1 MAALKSATPEGGWP
15 ETLLYMLRGMSE
27 AEAEAIRRAAAP
39 QLHAPPAPPAPA
51 LAPALAP
58 GATTRRAAQRQQPP
72 QQDPP
77 AWAVQRWPLS
87 GEAPSVAEVFAAAQL
102 LCNQSSPGE
111 EGIHP
116 WLLKQDSVVVWMHR
130 VISAV
135 WSSGV
140 VPAAWREALLVAICK
155 GCQLL
160 SDNYRG
166 ITLISASSKVF
177 VHLLHQRLRPHL
189 LAGLH
194 ESQCGFRP
202 SRGTADQ
209 LFSMRR
215 VMELARAHQV
225 QAHAAFV
232 DLRKAFDSVPREALW
247 VLLRARGVP
256 AELVALVRELYRDNS
271 VRVAVGPLRSA
282 SFSTTSGVRQG
293 CPLSPLLF
301 NVWMDFLC
309 RQVLDACAASGVGGF
324 RMAYRMDGALV
335 APAQCDASL
344 QLLLLLYADDMVL
357 LAPDQQSLRTALL
370 HLERVAAVWGMAV
383 NHDKTKVL
391 VCAPDEGA
399 KAAAATAEAAAQA
412 LAASGRQAGQAD
424 RVAMAGGHAACH
436 LQHGTL
442 GLVSS
447 FPYLGGLL
455 EGDGSQDREI
465 SRRLGLAAGAF
476 KQLWPR
482 VFKSQRVRLYTRVLV
497 YRAIV
502 LSILL
507 YGAAESWAPTA
518 DQLHRL
524 SVFHTTCLRRLLG
537 VSRADRVP
545 NQVLFWRAGIPSME
559 ELLRA
564 RRLKWLGHVA
574 RLGAERVVKPLLFA
588 RDVPGGS
595 RPVGRPHL
603 VWSDMARAD
612 LEARA
617 GQLRGRDWYTVA
629 MDKRAWASVVAG
641 PDPGV
646 GMD

>member
-1 MAALKSATPEGGWP
+1 
-15 ETLLYMLRGMSE
+15 
-27 AEAEAIRRAAAP
+27 
-39 QLHAPPAPPAPA
+39 
-51 LAPALAP
+51 
-58 GATTRRAAQRQQPP
+58 
-72 QQDPP
+72 
-77 AWAVQRWPLS
+77 
-87 GEAPSVAEVFAAAQL
+87 
-102 LCNQSSPGE
+102 
-111 EGIHP
+111 
-116 WLLKQDSVVVWMHR
+116 
-130 VISAV
+130 
-135 WSSGV
+135 
-140 VPAAWREALLVAICK
+140 
-155 GCQLL
+155 
-160 SDNYRG
+160 
-166 ITLISASSKVF
+166 
-177 VHLLHQRLRPHL
+177 
-189 LAGLH
+189 
-194 ESQCGFRP
+194 
-202 SRGTADQ
+202 
-209 LFSMRR
+209 MRR

-256 AELVALVRELYRDNS
+256 AELVALVRELYMDNA

-282 SFSTTSGVRQG
+282 SFSTSSGVRQG

-309 RQVLDACAASGVGGF
+309 RQVLDACAAAGVGGF

-344 QLLLLLYADDMVL
+344 QLPLLLYADDVVL
-357 LAPDQQSLRTALL
+357 LAPDQQSALRTALL
-370 HLERVAAVWGMAV
+370 HLERAAAMWGMAV
-383 NHDKTKVL
+383 NHDKTKVM

-399 KAAAATAEAAAQA
+399 RAAAATAEAAARA
-412 LAASGRQAGQAD
+412 LAASGRQAGQED
-424 RVAMAGGHAACH
+424 RAAMAGGHAACD

-447 FPYLGGLL
+447 FTYLGGLL

-482 VFKSQRVRLYTRVLV
+482 VFKSPRVRLRTKVLL

-518 DQLHRL
+518 DQLQRL
-524 SVFHTTCLRRLLG
+524 CVFHTTCLRRLLG
-537 VSRADRVP
+537 VRRSDRVP
-545 NQVLFWRAGIPSME
+545 NSTLFRHAGVPCME

-574 RLGAERVVKPLLFA
+574 RMGPERVVKQLLFA
-588 RDVPGGS
+588 REVPGGS

-603 VWSDMARAD
+603 IWADLARAD
-612 LEARA
+612 LATRA
-617 GQLRGRDWYTVA
+617 DQLEGRDWYTVA
-629 MDKRAWASVVAG
+629 MNRQAWASVVAG
-641 PDPGV
+641 PDTGV
-646 GMD
+646 DSD